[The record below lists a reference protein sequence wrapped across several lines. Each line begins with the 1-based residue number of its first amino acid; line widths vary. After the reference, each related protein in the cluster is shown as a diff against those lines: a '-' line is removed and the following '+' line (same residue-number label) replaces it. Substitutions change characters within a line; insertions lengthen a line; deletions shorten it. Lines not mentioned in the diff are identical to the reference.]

1 MIAPSSNGVALLTI
15 NAIFTT
21 LAIASY
27 VARFIK
33 NLSKAKSGLLPW
45 RHFLITDAYVFT
57 ATVILAVAPFED
69 PSLNHS

>member
-1 MIAPSSNGVALLTI
+1 MIAPSGNGVALLTI

-33 NLSKAKSGLLPW
+33 NLKKAKCGLLPW
-45 RHFLITDAYVFT
+45 RHFLITDAFVFT
-57 ATVILAVAPFED
+57 ATVGLTIAPFKD
-69 PSLNHS
+69 PLLSGF